1 MPLSKEA
8 DRLRKQRQRAA
19 DKDHLAR
26 WAKYPHKCPKCGR
39 VMSYQKQDC
48 AGGVT
53 KYCWNNKCLNR
64 LDYIPRKANTTVGGI
79 KAYR

>member
-19 DKDHLAR
+19 DRDHLAK
-26 WAKYPHKCPKCGR
+26 WAIYPHKCPKCGE
-39 VMSYQKQDC
+39 VMSYRKQDG

-53 KYCWNNKCLNR
+53 KYCWKRQCL
-64 LDYIPRKANTTVGGI
+64 TT
-79 KAYR
+79 KEYTP